1 MNIAFIH
8 PRWPGD
14 EGTGATHSATQ
25 IVDGLIDR
33 GHDVTIFCQQPDTG
47 TELNRYRIHSLD
59 PSGFPYH
66 SPTQLN
72 RELLSCES
80 SLKEHDVVHS
90 YIMPTLPA
98 VAQVSNQGTPSI
110 VTLNAY
116 AAVCPKND
124 LRYLDHRACTSN
136 GVLKCIRC
144 SSQTSVGSGGRTAA
158 YRTAGRLWNLRIV
171 RRIQRCHDAIDGYHA
186 LSPHVKRTYDEF
198 GFDASTIRVVPNIL
212 DPAFETPHRS
222 AFTEPYRLLY
232 VGSLGHRKGVD
243 RLPRLVGTLRDQSV
257 DVTLTVVGT
266 GELRDRLADR
276 ISTAGLADAID
287 LRGHVPYER
296 LPGVYADHDLFVY
309 PGRWDE
315 PFGRVF
321 LEAMSAGTPVVST
334 DVGSVAEIVGN
345 AGAVTDQSVS
355 ALADGVRSTL
365 DEQTLARKS
374 RAGKERLNRYRSPAV
389 IPQFEALYERVR
401 GKAD

>member
-1 MNIAFIH
+1 
-8 PRWPGD
+8 
-14 EGTGATHSATQ
+14 
-25 IVDGLIDR
+25 V
-33 GHDVTIFCQQPDTG
+33 
-47 TELNRYRIHSLD
+47 
-59 PSGFPYH
+59 
-66 SPTQLN
+66 
-72 RELLSCES
+72 
-80 SLKEHDVVHS
+80 
-90 YIMPTLPA
+90 
-98 VAQVSNQGTPSI
+98 

-124 LRYLDHRACTSN
+124 LRYLDRRRCTSN
-136 GVLKCIRC
+136 GTFKCARC
-144 SSQTSVGSGGRTAA
+144 SAQTSDGSGIRSAA

-171 RRIQRCHDAIDGYHA
+171 KRIQRCHDAIDGYHA

-198 GFDASTIRVVPNIL
+198 GFDASRIRVVPNIL

-243 RLPRLVGTLRDQSV
+243 RLPRLVRTLRDQSV

-266 GELRDRLADR
+266 GELQDRLDDR
-276 ISTAGLADAID
+276 VSTAGLADAVD

-321 LEAMSAGTPVVST
+321 LEAMAAGTPVVST
-334 DVGSVAEIVGN
+334 DVGSVAEIVGD
-345 AGAVTDQSVS
+345 AGTVTGQSMS
-355 ALADGVRSTL
+355 ALADAVRSML
-365 DEQTLARKS
+365 DERTLAQKS
-374 RAGKERLNRYRSPAV
+374 RVGKGRVDAYRSMEV
-389 IPQFEALYERVR
+389 IPQFETLYDRVR
-401 GKAD
+401 AKDD